1 MTSGET
7 STDGPAPDRRIRIP
21 GQGLRL
27 PLYLAL
33 VIVTTLGGVLLMLD
47 IMRSNGI
54 TPLEGLILALFAAT
68 FGWISMA
75 FWSGILGF
83 GLHLLG
89 RDPLSLARVRRSG
102 PGTGTGEARVG
113 EPPLTSRTAVVMPA
127 HNEDPDRVL
136 AGLDAVRSSLERTGA
151 GAHFDLFLLSDTTDP
166 EIAAR
171 EAAAWRTWQRDV
183 PRPQALFYRRR
194 SANEGRKAGNIAE
207 FCRRWG
213 ADYDFMVVL
222 DADSVMQGETLVEL
236 VRTME
241 ANPDAGLIQTVPIP
255 AHQATLFGRLL
266 QFAGCLYSPILATGQ
281 SFWQTDAANYWG
293 HNAILRVQPFTEHG
307 TLPILPGKPPMGGEI
322 LSHDFV
328 EAALL
333 RRKGWRTYLLPSLSG
348 SWEEVPG
355 NLLDY
360 ATRDRRWA
368 QGSLQ
373 HLRLL
378 GRRGFHPVNRIHFA
392 VGAMGYLSSVLW
404 LLMLLS
410 ATAWV
415 LLAAPTGEATSA
427 TPPWWLSSLE
437 GGTGWTLPTFA
448 SVVPLLAWTAV
459 LLFLPKTLTVGLAFL
474 RGGGEFGT
482 RWRLALSAFL
492 EALFAIIL
500 APVMMMIH
508 TRFVTSILVGRDVSW
523 DPQERDA
530 RMVAWSEA
538 CRRTLGILV
547 AGTTWAGVTLALS
560 PFFFLWLTPIF
571 VGLLTAPLLARWTS
585 SRRLGAWTRRR
596 GLFLVPSEVVPP
608 LELRDGAMGQPG
620 GKAAPFPG
628 GPVGSARESVPEKTK
643 AEPPP
648 SAVPS

>member
-1 MTSGET
+1 MRPGEASGA
-7 STDGPAPDRRIRIP
+7 GPGPDRRIRIP
-21 GQGLRL
+21 GQRLRL

-33 VIVTTLGGVLLMLD
+33 VVATTLGGVLLMLD

-89 RDPLSLARVRRSG
+89 RDPLSLARVRG
-102 PGTGTGEARVG
+102 PGSGAG
-113 EPPLTSRTAVVMPA
+113 EPPLTSRTALVMPA

-171 EAAAWRTWQRDV
+171 EEAAWRAWQRDL
-183 PRPQALFYRRR
+183 PRPEAVFYRRR
-194 SANEGRKAGNIAE
+194 TSNEGRKAGNIAE
-207 FCRRWG
+207 FCRRRG

-222 DADSVMQGETLVEL
+222 DADSVMQGKTLVEL
-236 VRTME
+236 ARTME
-241 ANPDAGLIQTVPIP
+241 ANPGAGLIQTVPIP
-255 AHQATLFGRLL
+255 ARQATLFGRLL
-266 QFAGCLYSPILATGQ
+266 QFAGCLYSPVLATGQ

-307 TLPILPGKPPMGGEI
+307 TLPILSGKPPMGGEI

-333 RRKGWRTYLLPSLSG
+333 RRKGWQTFLLPRLSG

-378 GRRGFHPVNRIHFA
+378 PGRGFHPVNRIHFA

-404 LLMLLS
+404 LLMLLA

-415 LLAAPTGEATSA
+415 LVAAPAGAAMSGA
-427 TPPWWLSSLE
+427 SPWWRSSLE
-437 GGTGWTLPTFA
+437 WGMDFTLPAFA

-459 LLFLPKTLTVGLAFL
+459 LLFLPKALTVGLVFL
-474 RGGGEFGT
+474 RGGGGFGT
-482 RWRLALSAFL
+482 RWKLALSAFL

-508 TRFVTSILVGRDVSW
+508 TRFVTSILMGRDVNW
-523 DPQERDA
+523 DAQERGA
-530 RMVAWSEA
+530 RMVAWWEA
-538 CRRTLGILV
+538 WRRTLGILL
-547 AGTTWAGVTLALS
+547 AGTIWAGVTLVLS

-585 SRRLGAWTRRR
+585 SRSLGALARRW
-596 GLFLVPSEVVPP
+596 GLFLVPSEVVPS
-608 LELRDGAMGQPG
+608 LELLDGEVGQPG
-620 GKAAPFPG
+620 VEG
-628 GPVGSARESVPEKTK
+628 GALPSGSVGSARESLPEKAK

-648 SAVPS
+648 SIVPS

>member
-1 MTSGET
+1 MTLGET
-7 STDGPAPDRRIRIP
+7 SHADPAPDRRIRIP
-21 GQGLRL
+21 GHGLRL

-33 VIVTTLGGVLLMLD
+33 VAGTTLGGVLLMLD

-83 GLHLLG
+83 LLHLMG
-89 RDPLSLARVRRSG
+89 RDPLSLARV
-102 PGTGTGEARVG
+102 GEVEAG

-136 AGLDAVRSSLERTGA
+136 AGLEAVRSSLERTGA
-151 GAHFDLFLLSDTTDP
+151 GAHFDLFLLSDTTDT

-171 EAAAWRTWQRDV
+171 EAAAWRAWQREA

-194 SANEGRKAGNIAE
+194 ATNEGRKAGNIAE

-213 ADYDFMVVL
+213 TDYDFMVVL

-241 ANPDAGLIQTVPIP
+241 ANPQAGLIQTVPVP
-255 AHQATLFGRLL
+255 ARQATLFGRLL
-266 QFAGCLYSPILATGQ
+266 QFAGCLYSPVLAAGQ

-333 RRKGWRTYLLPSLSG
+333 RREGWRTYLLPRLSG

-378 GRRGFHPVNRIHFA
+378 GGRGFHPVNRIHFT

-415 LLAAPTGEATSA
+415 LLAAPAGEAVSG
-427 TPPWWLSSLE
+427 TPPWWLSTLE
-437 GGTGWTLPTFA
+437 WGTDLTLPTFA

-459 LLFLPKTLTVGLAFL
+459 LLFLPKTLTVGLVLL
-474 RGGGEFGT
+474 RGSGGFGT
-482 RWRLALSAFL
+482 RWRLALSAVL

-500 APVMMMIH
+500 APVMMMVH
-508 TRFVTSILVGRDVSW
+508 TRFVTSILVGRDVNW
-523 DPQERDA
+523 DAQERGA

-538 CRRTLGILV
+538 GHRTLGIFL
-547 AGTTWAGVTLALS
+547 AGALWAGVTLVLS
-560 PFFFLWLTPIF
+560 PVFFLWLIPIF
-571 VGLLTAPLLARWTS
+571 VGLLMAPPLARWTS
-585 SRRLGAWTRRR
+585 SRRLGALTRRW
-596 GLFLVPSEVVPP
+596 GLLLVPSEVVPP
-608 LELRDGAMGQPG
+608 VELRDEERGQPG
-620 GKAAPFPG
+620 EPAAPFPVA
-628 GPVGSARESVPEKTK
+628 PARSARESPPQK
-643 AEPPP
+643 AKAKPP
-648 SAVPS
+648 SSVVPS